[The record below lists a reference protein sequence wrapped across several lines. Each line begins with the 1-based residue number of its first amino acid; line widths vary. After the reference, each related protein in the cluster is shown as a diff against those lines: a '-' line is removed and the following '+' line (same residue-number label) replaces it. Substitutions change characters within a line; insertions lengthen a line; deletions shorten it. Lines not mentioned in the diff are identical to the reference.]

1 MSFKKCLISLVVS
14 GFLFNSSVFAS
25 GIPVVDAASIAQM
38 VKDAA
43 TEAQHAKE
51 QMDAYANII
60 SQAKSQFE
68 ETKDMISGN
77 WKLGDFV
84 DQQLMNGLIPD
95 DWEEIYNDMDS
106 LVSLREK
113 FGLKSDNADVQ
124 KQYDKLLSGYNV
136 LDQAEEVNNTR
147 VENLKQLGKLL
158 DSAETPQQKEDLKL
172 RIQLEQANIQNEQ
185 IRLQNVKDM
194 MDKQEKLDNV
204 AKEKGFMDDM
214 RGGL

>member
-14 GFLFNSSVFAS
+14 GFLFNSSAFAS

-147 VENLKQLGKLL
+147 VENLKQLGNLL